1 MSNYSVFVADAARAV
16 KLRAWLDAEAA
27 ETEVLVS
34 DLNRGRVLFL
44 VARNVTDGTH
54 GRHFFTGTVV
64 SPRHGR
70 IAFGAAAWNRLPGR
84 VRRDDQLEG
93 EFVVTDWNRRRVRV
107 RRDVFANTALLHTT
121 GPGVVGI
128 SDSLLVL
135 KSLRDHLGLP
145 VTQNSQVLLGRSLT
159 NSHSAQQMSGDTY
172 VDEIVFVPAGRH
184 ADVSLA
190 RLDVAE
196 TGTGMADR
204 VVHGSRS
211 GQKGLETW
219 AGFAVGAVRALA
231 ERPGDRLGIGLS
243 RAAGSRVLLAAA
255 ARAGVLDRVDLW
267 STSTN
272 AADVRSAAALAAGV
286 DSRLARPAGEDEDED
301 EDDALDLTHWAASSL
316 GIRDAFTPRRTTS
329 DTTSSSLFGTHAEVV
344 SGSWGWTGLKAQLI
358 EFSAL
363 APLRRTSYANQV
375 AKGIRR
381 AGAETGW
388 ADASEIQYL
397 SHRAGLSDA
406 GRTSVSMTNI
416 RLLQSLELA
425 RWAHGRTDAG
435 RGNKDRQEATFRGA
449 GDPIET
455 LVGMLAPALG
465 EGTASTTGT
474 ARLLP
479 DSAIVRVHVDGA
491 RQDVPD
497 GGTALGRSVARLH
510 GYDLGSRAED
520 VLALAHAGVQ
530 AIRDE
535 AARRVFNEV
544 VDNARWRIET
554 QGLPLRQAGPS
565 VAKALSMAMF
575 LR

>member
-1 MSNYSVFVADAARAV
+1 MSNYSVFVADAVRAV
-16 KLRAWLDAEAA
+16 ALRAWLGAEAS
-27 ETEVLVS
+27 ETEVLVTALS
-34 DLNRGRVLFL
+34 RGRVLFL
-44 VARNVTDGTH
+44 VAPHVTHGTH
-54 GRHFFTGTVV
+54 GRQFFTGTVV

-93 EFVVTDWNRRRVRV
+93 EFVLTDWNRRRVRV

-121 GPGVVGI
+121 GPGIVGI

-145 VTQNSQVLLGRSLT
+145 VTQNAQVLLGRSLN

-172 VDEIVFVPAGRH
+172 VEEIAFVAAGRH
-184 ADVSLA
+184 AEISLA
-190 RLDVAE
+190 RLDTAE

-204 VVHGSRS
+204 VVHDTRS
-211 GQKGLETW
+211 AAKGLETW

-231 ERPGDRLGIGLS
+231 ERPGDRLGLGLS
-243 RAAGSRVLLAAA
+243 QAPGSRVVLAAA
-255 ARAGVLDRVDLW
+255 ARAQVLDRVDLS
-267 STSTN
+267 STSAN
-272 AADVRSAAALAAGV
+272 AADVRHAAALAASV
-286 DSRLARPAGEDEDED
+286 DSTLSRLESSAVEDEAPE
-301 EDDALDLTHWAASSL
+301 LPHWAASSL
-316 GIRDAFTPRRTTS
+316 GIRDAFPPRQAQC
-329 DTTSSSLFGTHAEVV
+329 DTASFSLFGTHAEVV
-344 SGSWGWTGLKAQLI
+344 TGSWGWTGLKAQLI

-363 APLRRTSYANQV
+363 APLRRTAYANQV

-397 SHRAGLSDA
+397 AHRAGLSDA
-406 GRTSVSMTNI
+406 GRTSVSMTNV

-435 RGNKDRQEATFRGA
+435 RGVKDRQNATFRGST
-449 GDPIET
+449 DPLEAM
-455 LVGMLAPALG
+455 VGMLAPALG
-465 EGTASTTGT
+465 THAAPNGTSGE
-474 ARLLP
+474 LLP
-479 DSAIVRVHVDGA
+479 ESAIMRVLVDGDP
-491 RQDVPD
+491 QDVPA
-497 GGTALGRSVARLH
+497 GGTSLGRSVARLH
-510 GYDLGSRAED
+510 GYDLLPGVSD
-520 VLALAHAGVQ
+520 VLDLAHAGVQ

-535 AARRVFNEV
+535 AARRMFSEV

-565 VAKALSMAMF
+565 VAKALAMAMF

>member
-16 KLRAWLDAEAA
+16 KIRAWLEAEASD
-27 ETEVLVS
+27 TEVQIT
-34 DLNRGRVLFL
+34 DLSRGRVLFL
-44 VARNVTDGTH
+44 VARNVTDGTN

-107 RRDVFANTALLHTT
+107 RRDVFANTALLHTA
-121 GPGVVGI
+121 GPGMVGI

-145 VTQNSQVLLGRSLT
+145 VTQNAQVLLGRSLT

-184 ADVSLA
+184 AEVSLA

-211 GQKGLETW
+211 SQKGLETW

-231 ERPGDRLGIGLS
+231 ERPGDRLGMGLS
-243 RAAGSRVLLAAA
+243 QAAGSRVLLAAA
-255 ARAGVLDRVDLW
+255 ARAEVLDRIDLW

-272 AADVRSAAALAAGV
+272 TADVRAAAALAATV
-286 DSRLARPAGEDEDED
+286 DSTLVRSAGEDEDE
-301 EDDALDLTHWAASSL
+301 ALDLTHWAASSL
-316 GIRDAFTPRRTTS
+316 GIRDAFTPRRTRN
-329 DTTSSSLFGTHAEVV
+329 DTTPTSIFGTHAEVV

-375 AKGIRR
+375 AKGIRS

-435 RGNKDRQEATFRGA
+435 RGTKDRQDATFRGA
-449 GDPIET
+449 ADPLET

-465 EGTASTTGT
+465 GGAASTRGT

-479 DSAIVRVHVDGA
+479 DSAVVRVHVDGA
-491 RQDVPD
+491 REDVPH

-510 GYDLGSRAED
+510 GYDLESEPEG

-530 AIRDE
+530 AIRDD
-535 AARRVFNEV
+535 AARRMFNEV

>member
-16 KLRAWLDAEAA
+16 KLRAWLEAEAA
-27 ETEVLVS
+27 ETEVLVT
-34 DLNRGRVLFL
+34 DLSRGRVLFL
-44 VARNVTDGTH
+44 VARNVAHGKH

-70 IAFGAAAWNRLPGR
+70 IAFGVEAWNRLPGR

-93 EFVVTDWNRRRVRV
+93 EFVAADWNRRRVRV

-145 VTQNSQVLLGRSLT
+145 VTQNAQVLLGRSLT

-172 VDEIVFVPAGRH
+172 VDEILFVPAGRH
-184 ADVSLA
+184 AEVSLS

-196 TGTGMADR
+196 TGTGMAGR

-211 GQKGLETW
+211 NPKGLETW

-231 ERPGDRLGIGLS
+231 EMPGDRLGMGLS
-243 RAAGSRVLLAAA
+243 HAAGSRVLLAAA
-255 ARAGVLDRVDLW
+255 ARAEVLDRIDLW

-272 AADVRSAAALAAGV
+272 SADVRSAAALAASV
-286 DSRLARPAGEDEDED
+286 DSRLVRSAGEDQDE
-301 EDDALDLTHWAASSL
+301 ALDLTHWAASSL
-316 GIRDAFTPRRTTS
+316 GIRDAFTPRPTRS
-329 DTTSSSLFGTHAEVV
+329 DTSSSSLYGTHAEVV
-344 SGSWGWTGLKAQLI
+344 SGSWGWTGLKAQLV

-425 RWAHGRTDAG
+425 RWAHGRTDSG
-435 RGNKDRQEATFRGA
+435 RGIKDRQDATFRGA
-449 GDPIET
+449 ADPLET
-455 LVGMLAPALG
+455 LVGMLAPTLG
-465 EGTASTTGT
+465 KGAAPTGGA

-491 RQDVPD
+491 RHDVPD
-497 GGTALGRSVARLH
+497 GGTDLGRSVAKLH
-510 GYDLGSRAED
+510 GYDLGSEAED

-535 AARRVFNEV
+535 AARRMFNEV
-544 VDNARWRIET
+544 VDNARWRVET